1 MGVEKS
7 VAVVGL
13 GLMGQALAGA
23 FVRVGYPTTVW
34 NRTPGK
40 AGRLVAD
47 GAAVVDSVEEAVA
60 AGSVVVVCV
69 ADHGVVRGLLRTVGG
84 GLEGKVLVNLT
95 SATSVQMREIGGLE
109 GVDSYLAGAI
119 MGMPQGIGTT
129 ESLVLYSGPR
139 SVFEA
144 HEEVLRVL
152 GEAVYLGADH
162 GLSSLYAGAGVSLMW
177 SVLNG
182 FLHGAALLG
191 AAGVE
196 ASAFVPFARQNIAT
210 ASGWLAGYAGQIDE
224 GAYPGADA
232 TIDSHVAAMGSL
244 VQESEA
250 NGVNAELPKFIRE
263 LAERAA
269 ADGRGRD
276 GYAAMIDLFR
286 TP

>member
-1 MGVEKS
+1 MDVKKS

-23 FVRVGYPTTVW
+23 FVRAGYPTTVW

-40 AGRLVAD
+40 AGRLVAE
-47 GAAVVDSVEEAVA
+47 GASAVDSVEEAVA
-60 AGSVVVVCV
+60 AGAVVVVCV
-69 ADHGVVRGLLRTVGG
+69 ADHDVVRGLLRAVGG

-95 SATSVQMREIGGLE
+95 SATSLEMREIGGLE
-109 GVDSYLAGAI
+109 DVGGYLAGAI
-119 MGMPQGIGTT
+119 MGMPQGIGTA

-152 GEAVYLGADH
+152 GEAVHLGADH

-182 FLHGAALLG
+182 FLHGAALLE
-191 AAGVE
+191 AAGVK

-210 ASGWLAGYAGQIDE
+210 AAGWLPGYAGQIDE
-224 GAYPGADA
+224 GAYPGVDA
-232 TIDSHVAAMGSL
+232 TIDSHVAAMGYL

-250 NGVNAELPKFIRE
+250 NEVNAELPKFVRG
-263 LAERAA
+263 LAERAVA
-269 ADGRGRD
+269 QGRGRD
-276 GYAAMIDLFR
+276 GYAAMIELFR